1 MRHMLHERFI
11 QVFGTIM
18 KKMNEAG
25 YPREALIILGQK
37 MNKLWSV
44 VQSNEIKEAGDGF
57 YPFLPVIPISFFSLE
72 EHLALL
78 GLSTSIEVPFRQENP
93 SELQEPYFITN
104 IDDGSDF
111 FEVSISFAQS
121 VIGDCERKPLSDV
134 EILSLFFH
142 SDLLA
147 DPFKNK
153 MSCFASLGTK
163 YFSYPNERDFF
174 PMFDLQLGKL
184 ILIEDKTKT
193 NILCPSKGIIEV

>member
-11 QVFGTIM
+11 QIFGTMM
-18 KKMNEAG
+18 KKMNEVG

-44 VQSNEIKEAGDGF
+44 VQGNEIKEVGDGF

-72 EHLALL
+72 EHLVLL
-78 GLSTSIEVPFRQENP
+78 GLSTYIEIPFRKENP

-104 IDDGSDF
+104 IDDGSEF
-111 FEVSISFAQS
+111 FELNVSSAELSIDNQK
-121 VIGDCERKPLSDV
+121 RKPLSDV

-142 SDLLA
+142 SDLLT

-184 ILIEDKTKT
+184 VLIEDKTKT
-193 NILCPSKGIIEV
+193 NILCPSKGVIEV